1 MLNHIW
7 LALIVIGILTAAGR
21 DIYEVTQN
29 SYGNGM
35 PWWIEF
41 DTGATGES
49 PAIDERGPIPLRD
62 PGRAT
67 NVRLRIPRE
76 EFRKHFHD
84 AAAADVVLSATLTM
98 TDESHGVAVCT
109 IDATA
114 PARLAVMAE
123 ASGGE
128 GTLTARLRRHA
139 DGWEARF
146 EPVSLVYLRRVTN
159 AAFDVAGVA
168 VQIAL
173 GLIGIMA
180 LWLGVMKVAEAAGL
194 IGHLARVV
202 RPLTVRLFPDVPHD
216 HPAVGAMIMNIAA
229 NMLGLGNAATPFGLK
244 AMEELDSLNTKK
256 GVATD
261 SMVTFLALNT
271 SCITLI
277 PATAI
282 AVRAAAGSSDP
293 AVIIGTSFLASLTAT
308 IFAVTISKGLAR
320 VKMFRWER
328 SEAE

>member
-29 SYGNGM
+29 SYGNGI
-35 PWWIEF
+35 PWMVQI
-41 DTGATGES
+41 ES
-49 PAIDERGPIPLRD
+49 PETISVYGEAVD
-62 PGRAT
+62 AT
-67 NVRLRIPRE
+67 LRIPARQL
-76 EFRKHFHD
+76 RMHFHD
-84 AAAADVVLSATLTM
+84 KEAVDVHLPAKVTLTHAS
-98 TDESHGVAVCT
+98 DGVAVLEVGGDVPERFRT
-109 IDATA
+109 
-114 PARLAVMAE
+114 MAE
-123 ASGGE
+123 ALGGAS
-128 GTLTARLRRHA
+128 TITARLRHRGA
-139 DGWEARF
+139 GWEAEI
-146 EPVSLVYLRRVTN
+146 EPVSLVYLKKVTN
-159 AAFDVAGVA
+159 AAFDIAGVA
-168 VQIAL
+168 VQIAI

-180 LWLGVMKVAEAAGL
+180 LWLGVMKVAEKAGL
-194 IGHLARVV
+194 ITSLARLV
-202 RPLTVRLFPDVPHD
+202 RPITVRLFPDVPAD
-216 HPAVGAMIMNIAA
+216 HPAVGSMIMNISA

-244 AMEELDSLNTKK
+244 AMEELDELNTKK

-293 AVIIGTSFLASLTAT
+293 AIIIGTSFLASLTAT
-308 IFAVTISKGLAR
+308 VFAVTISKILAR
-320 VKMFRWER
+320 VKMFRWDR

>member
-21 DIYEVTQN
+21 DIYEVSRN
-29 SYGNGM
+29 SYGNGI
-35 PWWIEF
+35 PWMLQIE
-41 DTGATGES
+41 TSEPIAVHGE
-49 PAIDERGPIPLRD
+49 AVE
-62 PGRAT
+62 A
-67 NVRLRIPRE
+67 RLVIPR
-76 EFRKHFHD
+76 RQLRLHFHEAEAND
-84 AAAADVVLSATLTM
+84 AVIPARVTLTHA
-98 TDESHGVAVCT
+98 TEGVAVL
-109 IDATA
+109 DLSGDV
-114 PARLAVMAE
+114 PERFRVMAK
-123 ASGGE
+123 AQGGD
-128 GTLTARLRRHA
+128 GTLTARLRHTGA
-139 DGWEARF
+139 GWEAEF
-146 EPVSLVYLRRVTN
+146 DPVSLVYLKNITN
-159 AAFDVAGVA
+159 AAFEIAGVA
-168 VQIAL
+168 VQIAI

-180 LWLGVMKVAEAAGL
+180 LWLGVMKVAEKAGL
-194 IGHLARVV
+194 ITKLSRLV
-202 RPLTVRLFPDVPHD
+202 RPVTVRLFPDVPAD
-216 HPAVGAMIMNIAA
+216 HPAVGSMIMNISA

-244 AMEELDSLNTKK
+244 AMEELDELNSKK

-293 AVIIGTSFLASLTAT
+293 AIIIGTSFLASLTAT
-308 IFAVTISKGLAR
+308 IFAVTISKLLSR